1 MQLTT
6 KIDNLEQVVKP
17 IAGLNA
23 RIAQL
28 TDQNKELQRWRAR
41 AESLSI
47 DLEEERR
54 KQKTATQ
61 DRQDRED
68 DKGGEQVY
76 KKEME
81 RKWIFGYMG

>member
-61 DRQDRED
+61 DRQDKED
-68 DKGGEQVY
+68 DKGGDKVY

-81 RKWIFGYMG
+81 RE